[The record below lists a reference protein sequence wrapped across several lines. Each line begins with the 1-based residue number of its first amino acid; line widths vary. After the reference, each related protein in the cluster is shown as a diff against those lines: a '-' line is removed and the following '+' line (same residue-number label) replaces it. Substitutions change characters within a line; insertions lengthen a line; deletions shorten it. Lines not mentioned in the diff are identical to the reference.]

1 MTPYKA
7 GDDQDGTDEA
17 QTQTPYKAGDDRTAL
32 MKLRLRHHIRQGMI
46 GRH

>member
-17 QTQTPYKAGDDRTAL
+17 QTQTPYKAGDDQDGTDDT
-32 MKLRLRHHIRQGMI
+32 I
-46 GRH
+46 